1 MRSVLVLILA
11 LVLAGAVPVA
21 AAAAAADQPAYRL
34 GTGDQVRITVYGQED
49 LSGEFEVDASGTI
62 AMSLIGEVA
71 IGGLTLREAEQR
83 IVDQLKPDYL
93 KNPRVSMQV
102 LNYRPFYVLGE
113 VKEPGSYDYVNDIT
127 VTEAIALAGGYTY
140 RAAKDE
146 VVIIRSNKAD
156 ERQEHE
162 AEADTVV
169 LPGDTI
175 RVPER
180 FF

>member
-1 MRSVLVLILA
+1 MRTVLA
-11 LVLAGAVPVA
+11 LMLAVVLAGLAPVA
-21 AAAAAADQPAYRL
+21 AATAGDQPAYRL
-34 GTGDQVRITVYGQED
+34 GSGDQVRITVYGQEGI
-49 LSGEFEVDASGTI
+49 SGEFEVDSSGTI
-62 AMSLIGEVA
+62 SMSLIGEVA

-83 IVDQLKPDYL
+83 IVDKLKPGYL

-113 VKEPGSYDYVNDIT
+113 VNEPGSYDYVSDIT

-140 RAAKDE
+140 RAAKDD
-146 VVIIRSNKAD
+146 VVIIRSNKAG
-156 ERQEHE
+156 EREKRE
-162 AEADTVV
+162 AEAGTVV